1 MEVGDAMPTMR
12 RGDAGRGVEL
22 YVLPG
27 QPVLGAPAFRR
38 TGPYPGAAGLEDPR
52 EHASVPGPG
61 VWTMLAAPV
70 AVFPVMPAVDETV
83 QLTKVEPVVRMVPA
97 D

>member
-1 MEVGDAMPTMR
+1 MPNTV
-12 RGDAGRGVEL
+12 AEQVNFWL
-22 YVLPG
+22 VLAVKLNPD
-27 QPVLGAPAFRR
+27 PVVCAAL
-38 TGPYPGAAGLEDPR
+38 TGTLAC